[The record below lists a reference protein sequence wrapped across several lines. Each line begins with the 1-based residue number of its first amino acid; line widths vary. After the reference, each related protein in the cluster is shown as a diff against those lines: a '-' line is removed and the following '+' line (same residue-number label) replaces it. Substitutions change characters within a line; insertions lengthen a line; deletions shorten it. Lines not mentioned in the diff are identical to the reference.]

1 MEEVIDMR
9 QLIESISKT
18 KWYLNPG
25 PPWLELIVLS
35 SLQHQVTT
43 QVVYWMNTL
52 VSCHCSTH

>member
-43 QVVYWMNTL
+43 QVHGILDEYFSFMPL
-52 VSCHCSTH
+52 